1 MPKDFIMSTG
11 RKIARTLLFFFRL
24 LYIFYLYP
32 TYIFCIKIWVV
43 DDVITHYAEHSAW
56 FAGVQYQKLPGSVPI
71 NSDQTM
77 LLGSHRNIADFFI
90 HDIVAEHTCCYL
102 SRALVG
108 FAFPLLGLVGHFG
121 NGIWFFVRGN
131 SGNSIE
137 Q

>member
-43 DDVITHYAEHSAW
+43 DDVITHYATHSAW
-56 FAGVQYQKLPGSVPI
+56 FAGVQYKKLPGSAPI
-71 NSDQTM
+71 NSDQTII
-77 LLGSHRNIADFFI
+77 LGSHRNIADFFI
-90 HDIVAEHTCCYL
+90 HDIVTEHKCCYL

-108 FAFPLLGLVGHFG
+108 IAFPLLGLVGHFG